1 MDIGS
6 RIKLERS
13 ARGWTLDE
21 LASRSGVS
29 KAMLSKIERDESSP
43 TAELLVRVAASFSMT
58 LSALIARA
66 EGGAGRV
73 RRAGEQPQW
82 TDPATG
88 YVRRH
93 LSPPGESQ
101 LELIHV
107 TLPPQAEVSFP
118 ASSYTFIT
126 QQIWVVSGRL
136 DFTEGE
142 EVHEMEAGDCLLLGS
157 PADCRFFAPGPLP
170 AIYLVAVLRR

>member
-1 MDIGS
+1 M
-6 RIKLERS
+6 
-13 ARGWTLDE
+13 
-21 LASRSGVS
+21 
-29 KAMLSKIERDESSP
+29 
-43 TAELLVRVAASFSMT
+43 
-58 LSALIARA
+58 
-66 EGGAGRV
+66 

-101 LELIHV
+101 FELIHV

-142 EVHEMEAGDCLLLGS
+142 EVHEMAAGDCLLLGS
-157 PADCRFFAPGPLP
+157 PADCRFFARGPLP
-170 AIYLVAVLRR
+170 AVYLVAVLRR